1 MFITVKP
8 KGVDFWDNEGK
19 STAVA
24 IKKHYD
30 LLFNVSFFNFSDF
43 APVYATKCNGKVLN
57 SDIYS
62 TNKYCYVW
70 DDGELPAAMD
80 TAAALKSG
88 FQNVASAIWC
98 VLDGAAYGPYPPAGH
113 STTVANKYTYFG
125 MTAKKHMVIGCE
137 HVTML
142 GAQAKLLAAGC
153 VSGMICDGGGSAQ
166 MYTDT
171 ESEASSRIVRMLIGV
186 DIEREF
192 EIIDP
197 GCRWAYALTPRAQ
210 TDALVLHHAA
220 GNGTAEAI
228 HNLHLK
234 NGWAGIAYHYY
245 VRKDGSIYRGR
256 PENMRGGH
264 TTGHNHHT
272 IGICFEGDFSAE
284 AMSSAQLE
292 AGQKLVADIRKRY
305 PGIAVKRH
313 SEYNSTACPG
323 KNFPFV
329 LMTDPIEGSPEDEG
343 SVETADKPAEWAAE
357 AWRWAQASGLMD
369 GTMPQEA
376 MTREMAATVL
386 YRFAQKYGLR

>member
-1 MFITVKP
+1 M
-8 KGVDFWDNEGK
+8 
-19 STAVA
+19 
-24 IKKHYD
+24 
-30 LLFNVSFFNFSDF
+30 
-43 APVYATKCNGKVLN
+43 
-57 SDIYS
+57 
-62 TNKYCYVW
+62 
-70 DDGELPAAMD
+70 
-80 TAAALKSG
+80 
-88 FQNVASAIWC
+88 
-98 VLDGAAYGPYPPAGH
+98 
-113 STTVANKYTYFG
+113 
-125 MTAKKHMVIGCE
+125 
-137 HVTML
+137 
-142 GAQAKLLAAGC
+142 
-153 VSGMICDGGGSAQ
+153 
-166 MYTDT
+166 
-171 ESEASSRIVRMLIGV
+171 
-186 DIEREF
+186 
-192 EIIDP
+192 
-197 GCRWAYALTPRAQ
+197 
-210 TDALVLHHAA
+210 LHHAA
-220 GNGTAEAI
+220 GDGTAEAI
-228 HNLHLK
+228 HKLHLR

-284 AMSSAQLE
+284 TMSSAQLE

-329 LMTDPIEGSPEDEG
+329 LMTDPIEGSPEDERN
-343 SVETADKPAEWAAE
+343 VEDKPAEWAAE